1 MAKLYFLPRTLLK
14 DRDRLLRLGWR
25 VEAWLVDA
33 FLALLRLLPRRT
45 AEAFA
50 RRAFALLG
58 PRTGIQ
64 TKLLRNLA
72 VLHPDE
78 GLRSLKRRSR
88 RTFADLGAS
97 VAELAHLRTIAS
109 ERERLVEFDTDP
121 AVEPVLRDPRA
132 PAVLVT
138 AHVGPWTLTNLIAGH
153 YGFRLT
159 SLYVPESNPFVGAR
173 IQALRDALP
182 MRFIER
188 DNAMR
193 PLLRELG
200 AGHKVGLASD
210 VRLDSG
216 EPVPFCGHPMLVNTV
231 PVRLALRSGGPL
243 VPTVAE
249 RLPGGRFRVIAEAP
263 IEPDDPDAPLEDR
276 VQDMAAKLMAR
287 YEAWIRRWPEEWM
300 CMARRWPKEI
310 ELAAYERARER
321 G

>member
-25 VEAWLVDA
+25 VEASLVA
-33 FLALLRLLPRRT
+33 VLLALLRLLPRRT
-45 AEAFA
+45 AETLA
-50 RRAFALLG
+50 RRTFALAG
-58 PRTGIQ
+58 PRTGTQ

-78 GLRSLKRRSR
+78 GLTALKRRSR

-97 VAELAHLRTIAS
+97 LAELAHLRTLVA
-109 ERERLVEFDTDP
+109 ERERLVEFAADP
-121 AVEPVLRDPRA
+121 AAEPVLRDPRA

-138 AHVGPWTLTNLIAGH
+138 AHVGAWTLTNLIAGH

-159 SLYVPESNPFVGAR
+159 SLYVPESNPYVGAR
-173 IQALRDALP
+173 IQALRSALP

-188 DNAMR
+188 DNSMR
-193 PLLRELG
+193 PLLRELA

-210 VRLDSG
+210 VRLDAG

-249 RLPGGRFRVIAEAP
+249 RLPGGRYRVIAEAP
-263 IEPDDPDAPLEDR
+263 IQPDDPAAPLEDR

-287 YEAWIRRWPEEWM
+287 YEAWIRRWPDQWL
-300 CMARRWPKEI
+300 CMARRWPKDV
-310 ELAAYERARER
+310 ELAAFERARER